1 MKIHFIGIGG
11 IGLSALAK
19 FLNNSGHIISGSD
32 IKSTIITEQLSNA
45 NIKVTIPH
53 SNEAIDGQ
61 DLVIYSAAVTS
72 DNCELIEAKK
82 QNIKIMSRKEALPT
96 ILGDKKNYSVCG
108 AHGKSTTT
116 AMIASILQSSAII
129 GAISKEFNSN
139 FRYINDTVA
148 FEADESDGSFLLSN
162 PYCAIVT
169 NAEPEHME
177 YYNYDYDKFY
187 DAYRQFLEIAT
198 IKVVNAEDK
207 FLPEMSELNNAV
219 KLYPSKDITNIKFF
233 LKDGQPY
240 TSFNLKDL
248 GLFEVWGF
256 GEHIALDASL
266 AILAALEEIG
276 LATIREN
283 LSKYRGIKKRFD
295 IVQHHDNF
303 IVIDDYAHHP
313 TEVEVTLN
321 SVKLYNKL
329 HNIDHTTIIWQPHK
343 YSRTKDN
350 LDAFKKCF
358 QGCDTLVIL
367 PVWTVAE
374 PILDIDFKEEFKDY
388 NIIFADSIQTQ
399 EHSINLIKNGDII
412 TTIDSGMVLGVGAG
426 DITYQIRVH

>member
-1 MKIHFIGIGG
+1 LKIHFIGIGG

-45 NIKVTIPH
+45 NIKITIPH

-61 DLVIYSAAVTS
+61 DLIIYSAAVTS
-72 DNCELIEAKK
+72 DNCELKEAKK

-96 ILGDKKNYSVCG
+96 ILGDKKNYCVCG

-233 LKDGQPY
+233 LKDGQP
-240 TSFNLKDL
+240 
-248 GLFEVWGF
+248 
-256 GEHIALDASL
+256 
-266 AILAALEEIG
+266 
-276 LATIREN
+276 
-283 LSKYRGIKKRFD
+283 
-295 IVQHHDNF
+295 
-303 IVIDDYAHHP
+303 
-313 TEVEVTLN
+313 
-321 SVKLYNKL
+321 
-329 HNIDHTTIIWQPHK
+329 
-343 YSRTKDN
+343 
-350 LDAFKKCF
+350 
-358 QGCDTLVIL
+358 
-367 PVWTVAE
+367 
-374 PILDIDFKEEFKDY
+374 
-388 NIIFADSIQTQ
+388 
-399 EHSINLIKNGDII
+399 
-412 TTIDSGMVLGVGAG
+412 
-426 DITYQIRVH
+426 

>member
-1 MKIHFIGIGG
+1 MRIHFIGIGG

-32 IKSTIITEQLSNA
+32 IKHTVITDQLSNE
-45 NIKVTIPH
+45 NIHVTIPH
-53 SNEAIDGQ
+53 SSDSISNQ
-61 DLVIYSAAVTS
+61 DLVIYSAAVT
-72 DNCELIEAKK
+72 DNNTELIEAKK
-82 QNIKIMSRKEALPT
+82 QNIKIMSRKESLPT
-96 ILGDKKNYSVCG
+96 ILGDKKNFNVCG

-116 AMIASILQSSAII
+116 AILAAILQSSAII

-177 YYNYDYDKFY
+177 YYNYDYYKFY
-187 DAYRQFLEIAT
+187 NAYKEFLNMAT
-198 IKVVNAEDK
+198 IKVVNAEDE
-207 FLPEMSELNNAV
+207 FLDMSQIPNAI
-219 KLYPSKDITNIKFF
+219 KLYPSKDIQDINFF
-233 LKDGQPY
+233 LKDGEPF

-248 GLFEVWGF
+248 GYFEVWGF
-256 GEHIALDASL
+256 GDHIALDASL
-266 AILAALEEIG
+266 AILAALNEIG
-276 LATIREN
+276 LETIRKN
-283 LSKYRGIKKRFD
+283 LTKYRGIKKRFD
-295 IVQHHDNF
+295 ILQHHDNF

-313 TEVEVTLN
+313 TEISVTMKSVE
-321 SVKLYNKL
+321 LYNKL
-329 HNIDHTTIIWQPHK
+329 NNIKETTIIWQPHK

-358 QGCDTLVIL
+358 KGSNRLIIL

-374 PILDIDFKEEFKDY
+374 PILDIDFKNEFKDY
-388 NIIFADSIQTQ
+388 NLTFIDRINTINGSID
-399 EHSINLIKNGDII
+399 LIQDDKVID
-412 TTIDSGMVLGVGAG
+412 TIETGTILGVGAG
-426 DITYQIRVH
+426 DITYQLRF